1 MKESLMNKSML
12 SIVLCGALIATACQ
26 HDPAWQ
32 ASEQR
37 SQALAEAAIQETT
50 SAIEEDEVQPAPQLP
65 LTRVWFIPVAA
76 VGGLGDDD
84 LGAHIVELVAT
95 LGHWQHIERV
105 EVIGHTDSL
114 GSEQYNQRLSVQR
127 ADHVAERLIMAGIDE
142 QLIAHVG
149 EGELIPRADN
159 ETEQGRADNRRVEI
173 RVTGLG
179 PWSQDTELARTR

>member
-1 MKESLMNKSML
+1 MNKSML
-12 SIVLCGALIATACQ
+12 TIVLCGALIATACQ
-26 HDPAWQ
+26 YDPAWQ

-37 SQALAEAAIQETT
+37 SQALAAV
-50 SAIEEDEVQPAPQLP
+50 AIEDTAVATEPDAVTPAPQLP

-76 VGGLGDDD
+76 VGSLASDD

-95 LGHWQHIERV
+95 LGYWRHIERV

-127 ADHVAERLIMAGIDE
+127 ADHVAERLIVAGIDE
-142 QLIAHVG
+142 QLIAHFG
-149 EGELIPRADN
+149 EGELLPRADN

-179 PWSQDTELARTR
+179 PWSQDAQLARAR

>member
-1 MKESLMNKSML
+1 MNKCM
-12 SIVLCGALIATACQ
+12 ITTVLCGSLITMACQ

-37 SQALAEAAIQETT
+37 SQALAEAAIEA
-50 SAIEEDEVQPAPQLP
+50 AIEQTAVAIDEDAVTPAPQLP

-76 VGGLGDDD
+76 VGGLGDDGLD
-84 LGAHIVELVAT
+84 EHIVALLAT
-95 LGHWQHIERV
+95 LGQWRHIERI
-105 EVIGHTDSL
+105 EVVGHTDSM

-127 ADHVAERLIMAGIDE
+127 ADHVAERLIIAGIDE
-142 QLIAHVG
+142 QLIAHLG
-149 EGELIPRADN
+149 EGELLPRADN

-179 PWSQDTELARTR
+179 PWSQDARLARAR

>member
-1 MKESLMNKSML
+1 MNNSMR
-12 SIVLCGALIATACQ
+12 IIPLCGVLLTAACQ
-26 HDPAWQ
+26 HNPTWQ

-37 SQALAEAAIQETT
+37 AQALAAVAMEE
-50 SAIEEDEVQPAPQLP
+50 SAVTGDADAVTPAPQLP
-65 LTRVWFIPVAA
+65 LTRVWFVPVAA
-76 VGGLGDDD
+76 VGGLAGDDLD
-84 LGAHIVELVAT
+84 AHVVEVVASLGQ
-95 LGHWQHIERV
+95 WQHIERI

-142 QLIAHVG
+142 QLIGHFG
-149 EGELIPRADN
+149 EGELLPRADN

-179 PWSQDTELARTR
+179 PWSQDDQLARAR